1 MTLEAYI
8 LNVGIYSIF
17 PLYFATLKNRV
28 RTAAFYNYL
37 SIVLLVGGLA
47 GAVYSFPLS
56 EALSISGGNIAY
68 GAFMMSTIMLIIIE
82 RDFSTFKHMF
92 RLVVVV
98 DLIAFVGFNF
108 MAWLLESEYVLNPF
122 AIPFSIFD
130 VSLKVLV
137 LGGVLILLE
146 ILLLMFI
153 FTQVSKFLSNLP
165 ALAFIYTLAFVFI
178 LCLDGALFPL
188 LAFGLS
194 PQIVPII
201 FGNIMGKLLIAA
213 CYSVPMLIFYFLFR
227 GDFAKFVSSPLS
239 IKDLTKAPR
248 KELLA
253 TLYQYEL
260 RDEQLQREKQDL
272 TKIALFDEL
281 TSLPNRRKFNQ
292 TFESEWARCEREGQ
306 ALTLVIGDIDFFK
319 QYNDAYGHHQGDVCL
334 KQVAKLWKQIFNR
347 PSDLA
352 ARIGGEEFA
361 IILPSTSTEQSIARL
376 NSFLTVLHSQPIP
389 HRSSP
394 IASHVTMSLGVAECV
409 PTKSTSPNDLFML
422 ADKRLYKAKN
432 SGRNQVIVD

>member
-1 MTLEAYI
+1 MLSLEGTVMTLEAYI

-137 LGGVLILLE
+137 LGGLSLIH
-146 ILLLMFI
+146 I
-153 FTQVSKFLSNLP
+153 
-165 ALAFIYTLAFVFI
+165 
-178 LCLDGALFPL
+178 
-188 LAFGLS
+188 
-194 PQIVPII
+194 
-201 FGNIMGKLLIAA
+201 
-213 CYSVPMLIFYFLFR
+213 
-227 GDFAKFVSSPLS
+227 
-239 IKDLTKAPR
+239 
-248 KELLA
+248 
-253 TLYQYEL
+253 
-260 RDEQLQREKQDL
+260 
-272 TKIALFDEL
+272 
-281 TSLPNRRKFNQ
+281 
-292 TFESEWARCEREGQ
+292 
-306 ALTLVIGDIDFFK
+306 
-319 QYNDAYGHHQGDVCL
+319 
-334 KQVAKLWKQIFNR
+334 
-347 PSDLA
+347 
-352 ARIGGEEFA
+352 
-361 IILPSTSTEQSIARL
+361 
-376 NSFLTVLHSQPIP
+376 
-389 HRSSP
+389 
-394 IASHVTMSLGVAECV
+394 
-409 PTKSTSPNDLFML
+409 
-422 ADKRLYKAKN
+422 
-432 SGRNQVIVD
+432 